1 MVAIE
6 GPVIIKPFVFCH
18 LLVDG
23 IFHDLDIDIL
33 SITMITT
40 TYPAGSLSRTSSAST
55 WWGSG
60 TCPTGRPEMS
70 IFKIK
75 HLKKYWRKRMQPA
88 HWHVTPNASS
98 HHHHRA
104 RSWHHVPIPLNNDHL
119 TRRAKT
125 YRTWRSLSAPPLGQE
140 PHCRH
145 KFCYLKIS
153 CEDFAFILSN
163 ICSRSYQCIVCRTE
177 GSNSS
182 LDLLS
187 SPSMFKYG

>member
-1 MVAIE
+1 MILTLTSFPAWWSPPPTPLGPSPGPLPPAPDE
-6 GPVIIKPFVFCH
+6 GREPV
-18 LLVDG
+18 LLVG
-23 IFHDLDIDIL
+23 LRWAF
-33 SITMITT
+33 
-40 TYPAGSLSRTSSAST
+40 
-55 WWGSG
+55 WKWQKK
-60 TCPTGRPEMS
+60 E
-70 IFKIK
+70 
-75 HLKKYWRKRMQPA
+75 KYWRKRMQPA

-104 RSWHHVPIPLNNDHL
+104 RSWHHVPIPLNNEHL

-140 PHCRH
+140 PHCIH

-153 CEDFAFILSN
+153 FEDFALFILSN

-182 LDLLS
+182 LD
-187 SPSMFKYG
+187 